1 MEMIPFIAATLAL
14 GTFAGLWFSRAKV
27 YGKLALGFA
36 LLPFAGVGLG
46 IAFC

>member
-1 MEMIPFIAATLAL
+1 VDLIFLAATLTL
-14 GTFAGLWFSRAKV
+14 GTFLGLWLSRDKV
-27 YGKLALGFA
+27 RGWLALVYA